1 MKKILSLILC
11 ITMVATLA
19 VLGASAESEK
29 TDALKVGIC
38 VAGSLGD
45 QGFYDSANDGLQ
57 KLAADYGVV
66 GSVVECKNDASAY
79 EPALVEAAEQNDV
92 VVAVG
97 W

>member
-45 QGFYDSANDGLQ
+45 QGHIVSGNILIIAI
-57 KLAADYGVV
+57 
-66 GSVVECKNDASAY
+66 
-79 EPALVEAAEQNDV
+79 
-92 VVAVG
+92 
-97 W
+97 